1 MDLKSKEIC
10 RTIQVLLWLWFGI
23 ITSFTVVNMANIVK
37 LETESKAIYKQLD
50 NLNKR
55 ILLLEYEN
63 QLKYT
68 NQHN

>member
-23 ITSFTVVNMANIVK
+23 ITSFTVVNTENIVK

>member
-55 ILLLEYEN
+55 ILLLEY
-63 QLKYT
+63 T
-68 NQHN
+68 NQHS

>member
-37 LETESKAIYKQLD
+37 LETDSKAIYEQLD

-55 ILLLEYEN
+55 ILLL
-63 QLKYT
+63 QYT
-68 NQHN
+68 NQRN

>member
-55 ILLLEYEN
+55 ILLLEYDN